1 MNLTE
6 LVNSKEVT
14 IVDVRTI
21 PEFAGGSVENAINIP
36 LDQVPQRVDE
46 LKAMQPMVMCCA
58 AGVRSGQAVNYLNQ
72 LGLDKIYNGGSW
84 QQVDQMLKKP

>member
-1 MNLTE
+1 MNLSD
-6 LVNSKEVT
+6 LINSKEVT

-21 PEFAGGSVENAINIP
+21 PEFDGGSVAKAINIP
-36 LDQVPQRVDE
+36 LDQVPERVEE

-72 LGLDKIYNGGSW
+72 MGLKEVYNGGSW
-84 QQVDQMLKKP
+84 QQVYQTLKK

>member
-1 MNLTE
+1 MNLSD
-6 LVNSKEVT
+6 LINSKEVT

-21 PEFAGGSVENAINIP
+21 PEFDGGSVAKAINIP
-36 LDQVPQRVDE
+36 LDQVPERLEE

-72 LGLDKIYNGGSW
+72 MGLKEVYNGGSW
-84 QQVDQMLKKP
+84 QQVHQTLKK

>member
-1 MNLTE
+1 MNLTD
-6 LVNSKEVT
+6 LINSKEVT

-21 PEFAGGSVENAINIP
+21 PEFDGGSVAKAINIP
-36 LDQVPQRVDE
+36 LDQVPERVEE

-72 LGLDKIYNGGSW
+72 MGLKEVYNGGSW
-84 QQVDQMLKKP
+84 QQVYQTLKK